1 MLRGFLYLKVEVTM
15 KKEYKVMIDYGDSKK
30 ADKPTEED
38 IEQMES
44 VWLDTGDEVIKL
56 PKALLP
62 YLDGADVL
70 GIA

>member
-1 MLRGFLYLKVEVTM
+1 MIEYEDTDSPSEVEM
-15 KKEYKVMIDYGDSKK
+15 DR
-30 ADKPTEED
+30 
-38 IEQMES
+38 
-44 VWLDTGDEVIKL
+44 VWLDTGDEVIQL

>member
-1 MLRGFLYLKVEVTM
+1 M
-15 KKEYKVMIDYGDSKK
+15 KKEYKIMIDYGDSKR
-30 ADKPTEED
+30 ADKPTDED

-44 VWLDTGDEVIKL
+44 VWLDTGDEVIQL

>member
-1 MLRGFLYLKVEVTM
+1 M
-15 KKEYKVMIDYGDSKK
+15 KKEYKIMIDYGDSNKVE
-30 ADKPTEED
+30 KPTNED

>member
-1 MLRGFLYLKVEVTM
+1 M
-15 KKEYKVMIDYGDSKK
+15 KKEYKIMIDYGDSNKVE
-30 ADKPTEED
+30 KPTNED

-44 VWLDTGDEVIKL
+44 VWLDTGDTVIQL
-56 PKALLP
+56 PKELLP